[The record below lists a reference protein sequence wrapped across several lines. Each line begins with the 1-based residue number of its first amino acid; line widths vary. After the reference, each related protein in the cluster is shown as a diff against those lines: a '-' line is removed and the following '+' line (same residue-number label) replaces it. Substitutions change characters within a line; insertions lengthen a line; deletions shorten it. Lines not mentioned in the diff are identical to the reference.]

1 MKSPTDQPDPAKP
14 TERARDRFRRV
25 LRVALWISI
34 AVLAAGG
41 VLKFVVAPAVV
52 RHLVADN
59 LPRYWDGHVEID
71 RVSVGFGSVQ
81 LGGVRLYDR
90 QDRLWLAAESVSV
103 SPGVRWTLEAGFRDV
118 DIDALDLRLQ
128 FIEGR
133 CDPPLRNVDE
143 LVTWLEQVT
152 HIDLLHADGTIT
164 LNRPGGAA
172 YTLGPVTMDIRR
184 AVDGHRVH
192 VRGFDEDTRN
202 VLDLDGWANWGTTAF
217 DANVIVRHR
226 LTPADSKALVSVF
239 HVRGVDEGAVTLQA
253 DLTLKGRWT
262 LPHTWRPTGTAS
274 VSEGHLVVGGEAI
287 LDRLAGQFVVTSDA
301 NTITA
306 GAERLTARLAGGE
319 FSAKGSLTSRPAT
332 SPRTHLPITQLS
344 YRGSVAI
351 DGANITPI
359 ARAVAGATG
368 HRRTMRDVGR
378 LGKLKLRYD
387 VKGEGLSPADLQGRG
402 VLRLDQVDL
411 TALPAG
417 PALVKGFH
425 GSIPRAMAMADLEA
439 TMDSN
444 GPRVTL
450 QEARL
455 AGPLLAIEIE
465 PGGTLDL
472 QDGTVDLYAV
482 GVPLA
487 RLQSGLIRLPL
498 LEILGFLQQSLTRV
512 HIEGNWSET
521 GAINVTVAP
530 GPSNRLGRQSR
541 GFFMKAAREGGKLS
555 GHLID
560 RFRTMFTT
568 LDLFQP
574 N

>member
-1 MKSPTDQPDPAKP
+1 M
-14 TERARDRFRRV
+14 
-25 LRVALWISI
+25 
-34 AVLAAGG
+34 
-41 VLKFVVAPAVV
+41 LKFVVAPAVV

-103 SPGVRWTLEAGFRDV
+103 SPGVRWTLDAGFRDA
-118 DIDALDLRLQ
+118 DIDELDLRLQ
-128 FIEGR
+128 FVEGR

-164 LNRPGGAA
+164 LNRPDGAA
-172 YTLGPVTMDIRR
+172 YTLGPFTMDIRR
-184 AVDGHRVH
+184 AAGGHRVQI
-192 VRGFDEDTRN
+192 RGFDEDTRN
-202 VLDLDGWANWGTTAF
+202 ILDLDGWANWGTTAF

-239 HVRGVDEGAVTLQA
+239 HVGGVDEGAVTLQA

-274 VSEGHLVVGGEAI
+274 VSEGHLVVGGVAI
-287 LDRLAGQFVVTSDA
+287 LDHLAARFVVAGDA

-306 GAERLTARLAGGE
+306 GAERITARLAGGE
-319 FSAKGSLTSRPAT
+319 FSAKGSLTSRPTA
-332 SPRTHLPITQLS
+332 SPQTHLPTTQLS

-351 DGANITPI
+351 AGANITPI
-359 ARAVAGATG
+359 ARAWAGATG
-368 HRRTMRDVGR
+368 HRRSMRDVGQ
-378 LGKLKLRYD
+378 LGKLQLRYD
-387 VKGEGLSPADLQGRG
+387 VKGEGLALADLQGRG

-425 GSIPRAMAMADLEA
+425 GSLPRAMAMADLEA
-439 TMDSN
+439 VMDSN

-450 QEARL
+450 RKARL

-465 PGGTLDL
+465 PGGRLNL
-472 QDGTVDLYAV
+472 QEGTVDLYAV
-482 GVPLA
+482 GVPPA
-487 RLQSGLIRLPL
+487 QLQSGLIRLPL
-498 LEILGFLQQSLTRV
+498 LEIFGFLQQSLTRV
-512 HIEGNWSET
+512 HVEGNWSGEQ
-521 GAINVTVAP
+521 AIGVTVAP
-530 GPSNRLGRQSR
+530 RPSSRLGRQTRS
-541 GFFMKAAREGGKLS
+541 FFLKAAREGGKLP
-555 GHLID
+555 GHLLD

-568 LDLFQP
+568 LDLFELK
-574 N
+574 